1 MGTISEQLQS
11 IINSKSAIKT
21 AIENKGVSNVGEV
34 LENYA
39 EKINEIPVMEDAP
52 SDNKKYVRQNANW
65 VEETTYDL
73 SGLATKDELNGKAD
87 ADHTHS
93 EYLPLSGGLMSGGIS
108 FGNFTINKGGDDDQL
123 SIYSTGNGTTGSITF
138 KVGSTGAILSLTKSN
153 FTFNGNQI
161 YHEGNFIA
169 GTNYVEPSTLS
180 DYALTSTLDD
190 YVLTSA
196 LSSYATK
203 SELNAYLPLSGGLMN
218 GNIDLYDHK
227 LEFRGNSSLENYISN
242 YVYDS
247 TSRAGDKGWEYTIGI
262 YTGTNRNVYHI
273 SNETNIYKI
282 YDEGNFISGTDY
294 VAPSTLSNYVTTT
307 TLTSQLATKANTSHT
322 HTSSQVSG
330 LATVATSGSYDDL
343 TDKPTIPS
351 LTGYATQTWVT
362 GQGYLTSIPS
372 EYITETEL
380 NAKGYLTSIPSQ
392 YITESELTAKGYQT
406 ATQVQT
412 AISELVDSAPEALN
426 TLNELAAALG
436 DDPNFATTVTNM
448 VAEKADLDHTHTVA
462 NITNFGSIK
471 FTGASTGTFSGT
483 NDLTINIPS
492 PTTSLAWSAITGK
505 PSTFAPSSHTHTA
518 AQVTGLADVATS
530 GSYTDL
536 DDKPTLSSFGITATA
551 AELNYVDGVTSNIQT
566 QLNAKAASSHTHS
579 TATKS
584 AAGFLRA
591 LNGSTS
597 SYLRGDGSWATP
609 PNTNTTYSL
618 SKSGSTITLTGSDG
632 TTTSV
637 TDSNTTY
644 TLSSFGITAT
654 AAELN
659 KLDGLTAT
667 TAELNYVDGV
677 TSNIQTQL
685 NGKAASSHSHSASSI
700 SGLAKVATSGS
711 YSDLTNKPTIPSLS
725 GYATQ
730 SWVNT
735 QLGSYLPKSGGTMT
749 GNITFSSGGVKQ
761 TQNATSNYTV
771 AVQWMPGGEA
781 GGQIGCHNTG
791 GDGTGAIIL
800 VPYATDTSAWGGS
813 VGLYISK
820 NQVKIDGALLAT
832 QSWTNTQ
839 LSGKAAAS
847 HTHPLSGI
855 SDLHS
860 SWDAILKAAPTTHVT
875 SYPSISNVTGKQN
888 LVIKLNSGT
897 SEGTNLFTY
906 NATAAKT
913 VNITASSIG
922 AAASSHTHP
931 LSGISDLHSNWDSIL
946 KAAPTIY
953 VTRHPTISEVTS
965 KQNLVIKLN
974 GGSTEGT
981 NMFTYN
987 ATGAKTVNITPSAI
1001 GAAASSHGTHV
1012 SFSSTAPVAPGT
1024 ASAGSASTVARSDH
1038 RHPLQTTVAK
1048 LTTARTITFNGDA
1061 TGSFSFDGSA
1071 NKTCTLDVT
1080 NSTKWNGKSLA
1091 IVTELPSS
1099 PDANTIYF
1107 ITD

>member
-34 LENYA
+34 LEDYA

-52 SDNKKYVRQNANW
+52 SDSKKYVRQNANW

-87 ADHTHS
+87 VNHTHS
-93 EYLPLSGGLMSGGIS
+93 EYLPLSGGKI
-108 FGNFTINKGGDDDQL
+108 
-123 SIYSTGNGTTGSITF
+123 TGNLIISGNIG
-138 KVGSTGAILSLTKSN
+138 LRDDSL
-153 FTFNGNQI
+153 I
-161 YHEGNFIA
+161 RIDA
-169 GTNYVEPSTLS
+169 VEEDNVSTLAGNK
-180 DYALTSTLDD
+180 DNNTTIAFYTLNNTNLLHID
-190 YVLTSA
+190 A
-196 LSSYATK
+196 
-203 SELNAYLPLSGGLMN
+203 SGN
-218 GNIDLYDHK
+218 
-227 LEFRGNSSLENYISN
+227 
-242 YVYDS
+242 
-247 TSRAGDKGWEYTIGI
+247 T
-262 YTGTNRNVYHI
+262 
-273 SNETNIYKI
+273 YKI
-282 YDEGNFISGTDY
+282 YDERNFISGTDY
-294 VAPSTLSNYVTTT
+294 VEPSTLSNYVTTT
-307 TLTSQLATKANTSHT
+307 ALSSQLATKANISHT

-351 LTGYATQTWVT
+351 LTEYATQTWVT
-362 GQGYLTSIPS
+362 DQGYLTSIPS

-380 NAKGYLTSIPSQ
+380 NAKGY
-392 YITESELTAKGYQT
+392 QT
-406 ATQVQT
+406 AAQVET
-412 AISELVDSAPEALN
+412 AISKLVDSAPEALN

-448 VAEKADLDHTHTVA
+448 VAEKADLNHTHTVA

-505 PSTFAPSSHTHTA
+505 PSTFTPSSHTHTA

-536 DDKPTLSSFGITATA
+536 S
-551 AELNYVDGVTSNIQT
+551 
-566 QLNAKAASSHTHS
+566 
-579 TATKS
+579 
-584 AAGFLRA
+584 
-591 LNGSTS
+591 
-597 SYLRGDGSWATP
+597 
-609 PNTNTTYSL
+609 
-618 SKSGSTITLTGSDG
+618 
-632 TTTSV
+632 
-637 TDSNTTY
+637 
-644 TLSSFGITAT
+644 
-654 AAELN
+654 
-659 KLDGLTAT
+659 
-667 TAELNYVDGV
+667 
-677 TSNIQTQL
+677 
-685 NGKAASSHSHSASSI
+685 
-700 SGLAKVATSGS
+700 
-711 YSDLTNKPTIPSLS
+711 NKPTIPSLS

-735 QLGSYLPKSGGTMT
+735 QLGSYLPKSGGTMSGKIIFGLGTSDGIGWNSSSLSGKTYLWYDNESDRGMVLGNSTDTLTLHTNGDLNLYHQVAGGSKYTIWDQNLLPVRKTLKDKSFNSPGTPGWIRLCKTYTTTSSAIIFLYNNYGSISPKPLILAFTGDYGSSNGGGNLQILCSNHNDATNYSTAVWTQFRIISGSNESDPKNLVYIEGYLSSSIQNNVMRISLLSNGYQDIDLVGEAVPEDLSEELTGYNTRVFNSNDIVLVDKRTLNLTIDNYLLKSGDTLT
-749 GNITFSSGGVKQ
+749 GNLNIRNANNTIGFNTDHIEIETYDAEINIVNSNSNTNMHVNYRGSALGGTVPTNWYWRAGTSSNFANGYWG
-761 TQNATSNYTV
+761 NLYMSGN
-771 AVQWMPGGEA
+771 
-781 GGQIGCHNTG
+781 
-791 GDGTGAIIL
+791 L
-800 VPYATDTSAWGGS
+800 V
-813 VGLYISK
+813 
-820 NQVKIDGALLAT
+820 AT
-832 QSWTNTQ
+832 QTWTNSQ

-897 SEGTNLFTY
+897 TEGTNLFTY

-981 NMFTYN
+981 NKFTYN

-1038 RHPLQTTVAK
+1038 RHPLQTSVAK
-1048 LTTARTITFNGDA
+1048 LTTARTVTFNGDA
-1061 TGSFSFDGSA
+1061 TGSFSFDGAA

-1091 IVTELPSS
+1091 IVSKLPSS
-1099 PDANTIYF
+1099 PDSNTIYF